1 MEKIIQA
8 MLFTGILLLS
18 GCSENNSLSDQ
29 NKVIKLWVAPNVTQE
44 AFWKIAIDKWNKS
57 GLGLPVSFTTIPAT
71 GGAEEAILTA
81 LVSGNAPDISTNI
94 FSGFAAQLANL
105 GQLQELSSMNGYSQI
120 IEHRKMASIMKD
132 WGLNGKQY
140 ILPLYSNPVLI
151 WWRSDILKDLGFEQV
166 PQTYDEVYALSKK
179 RAALGNKF
187 GLQVTAGKEW
197 RDRWFDYISFYYAEG
212 NGLPYIKD
220 REAQYDNDASLAV
233 LTFIK
238 TMFEN
243 RWTAL
248 DFDSDDPLTTGL
260 VAGAVH
266 GPWDISYY
274 QKMFPEIL
282 KKIAI
287 GPMIKSTKNRPQN
300 KSKTSTFA
308 DSKGLVLFKSS
319 QVKAE
324 AFAFINWVFMND
336 ELSILWLDKTGMP
349 PARGDLTTNKMFND
363 FYSTHPLGK
372 AYASYVDVAVPPAF
386 IEETIDVQKV
396 MNVEMIGPVKFG
408 IKNVKEAAKDA
419 VIRTNKLLGWAK

>member
-1 MEKIIQA
+1 MKNITQTI
-8 MLFTGILLLS
+8 LFTVILLLTS
-18 GCSENNSLSDQ
+18 CSKNNSLSDQ
-29 NKVIKLWVAPNVTQE
+29 KTVIKLWVAPSETQE
-44 AFWKIAIDKWNKS
+44 AFWKIAVDKWNKS

-105 GQLQELSSMNGYSQI
+105 DQLQELSSMEGYSEI
-120 IEHRKMASIMKD
+120 IEHREMSHIVKD

-140 ILPLYSNPVLI
+140 IIPLYSNPVLI
-151 WWRSDILKDLGFEQV
+151 WWRDDILKDLGFDQV
-166 PQTYDEVYALSKK
+166 PQTYDDVYALSKK

-212 NGLPYIKD
+212 NGIPYIKNG
-220 REAQYDNDASLAV
+220 EAQYDNDASLAV

-274 QKMFPEIL
+274 QKMFPHIL
-282 KKIAI
+282 KKIVI
-287 GPMIKSTKNRPQN
+287 GPMIKSTRNSSQN
-300 KSKTSTFA
+300 KNKTNTFA

-319 QVKAE
+319 QLKKE

-349 PARGDLTTNKMFND
+349 PARGDLTTNKIFID
-363 FYSTHPLGK
+363 FYSTHPFGK
-372 AYASYVDVAVPPAF
+372 IYASYVDVAVPPAF

-396 MNVEMIGPVKFG
+396 MDVEMIGPVKFARKE
-408 IKNVKEAAKDA
+408 IKVAAKDA
-419 VIRTNKLLGWAK
+419 VVRTNKLLRWAQ